1 MHQVGIIKSIYRY
14 PVKSMAGEE
23 LPSAELGWHGIEGD
37 RRFAFMRTG
46 NMSGMPW
53 LTASKMPE
61 LIRYKAYH
69 VDGGNSS
76 SPIVRVRTPD
86 GEDTEV
92 GHESLRQQIA
102 ATFGSEITLMRM
114 GNGIFDDAPVSMI
127 STTTLAMLETESGC
141 GNLDARRFRPNL
153 LIEPTG
159 NAPVREDAWT
169 GKTVFFGNHADAP
182 SVRVTVNDIRCVMV
196 NLDPETAVAEPR
208 ILKTIARSRQNCA
221 GVYASVM
228 NPGGLSAGGGI
239 YLNDDC

>member
-14 PVKSMAGEE
+14 PVKSMGGEK
-23 LPSAELGWHGIEGD
+23 LASAELGWHGIEGD

-53 LTASKMPE
+53 LTASKLPE

-76 SPIVRVRTPD
+76 SQIVRVRTPD
-86 GEDTEV
+86 GTDTEV
-92 GHESLRQQIA
+92 GHESLRQKLTA
-102 ATFGSEITLMRM
+102 AFGSEVTLMRM

-159 NAPVREDAWT
+159 NAPIT
-169 GKTVFFGNHADAP
+169 KTPG
-182 SVRVTVNDIRCVMV
+182 SVKQFSSAITPTHHRC
-196 NLDPETAVAEPR
+196 
-208 ILKTIARSRQNCA
+208 
-221 GVYASVM
+221 G
-228 NPGGLSAGGGI
+228 
-239 YLNDDC
+239 

>member
-1 MHQVGIIKSIYRY
+1 MRQVGIIKSIYRY

-23 LPSAELGWHGIEGD
+23 LSSAELGWHGIEGD

-46 NMSGMPW
+46 NMSGRPW

-69 VDGGNSS
+69 VNSGDPS
-76 SPIVRVRTPD
+76 SRIVRVRTPD
-86 GEDTEV
+86 GADTEV
-92 GHESLRQQIA
+92 GHESLRQKLA
-102 ATFGSEITLMRM
+102 AAFGSEISLIRL
-114 GNGIFDDAPVSMI
+114 GNGIFDDAPISLI
-127 STTTLAMLETESGC
+127 STTTIAMLETESSC

-159 NAPVREDAWT
+159 DAPVHEDAWI
-169 GKTVFFGNHADAP
+169 GKTIFFGNHDNAP

-196 NLDPETAVAEPR
+196 NLDPETAIAEPR
-208 ILKTIARSRQNCA
+208 ILKTIARTRQTCA

-228 NPGGLSAGGGI
+228 NTGTLSVGCGI
-239 YLNDDC
+239 YLNDN